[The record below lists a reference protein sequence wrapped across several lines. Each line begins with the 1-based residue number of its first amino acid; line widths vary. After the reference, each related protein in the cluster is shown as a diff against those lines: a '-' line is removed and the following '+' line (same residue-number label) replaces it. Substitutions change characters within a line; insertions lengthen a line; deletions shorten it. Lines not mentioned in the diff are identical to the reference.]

1 MDGRIEMS
9 VDERTLVADIK
20 SDIDQ
25 LGDFRGEV
33 EQHSGKAM
41 RMDLTIYY
49 KNRLICT
56 VEFKRPTTIEG
67 KTPRNINVV
76 KDAFLKASNENP
88 PPRYF
93 MTSNFNET
101 ILWDN
106 HDINKPLMAR
116 DVYTVYLDRKIRK
129 DADFEDDDV
138 RKDIKTKMQDLTLYI
153 KDLDAGVK
161 KAYYKPIG
169 ESFLLGLNAHLESAA
184 AIVKNHVPNKILQGW
199 WKDQGYPPKIGFDDS
214 DREKIAKYSL
224 YVLANKIVFYYVLK
238 RMFPTITKIDAE
250 KMSIDDLK
258 AELDS
263 CFDNAKKVSGDYETV
278 FENTEADLIPFEN
291 EDNLDSINALIN
303 FLEDYDFAKLS
314 QDLLGNIYDR
324 LISPEERHAN
334 GQYYTPIPVVDLINA
349 LTIKNKN
356 ARVMDPA
363 CGSGTFLSRAFDLKL
378 KLHGRDNEATREA
391 VMEDIFGSDIAPY
404 PAHLATIAL
413 ASKFL
418 KLNPEAY
425 PNILRKDFLDIE
437 RSNVIPKLRTEF
449 EERIENDTKL
459 LNGGAKVVSFKPI
472 DAFVGNL
479 PYIRQEQIQ
488 NKEDERTKVGNFL
501 KKNGFA
507 NNIRKDEEYLY
518 IPDKGADFHIY
529 FWYYIL
535 PFLKEGSM
543 VGFLTSDT
551 WMNVE
556 YGEGFK
562 KFLNRY
568 FKIRYIIDSSV
579 ERWFEDALVNTVIT
593 VLERIDNEEAR
604 KNNEIKFIR
613 INRKI
618 SEIIGNIDDA
628 IRIADAI
635 EKNKDINGITIV
647 RSIRQGDLDL
657 NDSMKSKLFPYLRG
671 PDEFFEIV
679 NNRNMAPLDTI
690 MNVQFGIKTGANEF
704 FYVMDVTDE
713 YSDEDLK
720 KIFGLWRGEKNRI
733 RIIKDGLGAVHSIEA
748 DYLKPILKGPK
759 EFTLPGK
766 LVFNDPTKKYVVLIE
781 ETERSK
787 IKKHALEYIEYGERN
802 PAGEPYSER
811 PTCKAHNPWWKLSPI
826 VQPDIAL
833 TMYFSS
839 NFLFPKTTCLL
850 DHTMYFGKMLEE
862 FSNDLLTVYSFL
874 NSSLTYLYPDL
885 YGRNYGGGGA
895 PVGFMV
901 YEAQKFPVPD
911 PEVMRPHYHKL
922 ESIIGKMEKRKIG
935 SVFEEIW
942 DMKGN
947 FSLNSVKQDRLEL
960 DRIILKALGLK
971 DPDKFLKAYYPSI
984 VSIVKGR
991 LDKALSVKTTSKKD
1005 KVSLSKA
1012 ADDIIARI
1020 NVKVFPQDYVS
1031 KTIGTIKIRKGSK
1044 ISQGRDLVGH
1054 YISIDGKKD
1063 YYDTPEMA
1071 KYVYYC
1077 ALRGLDS
1084 TPVPKDPKKVL
1095 KEFEQDLDTWRK
1107 SIEKEINSITDDDKY
1122 REKLFTLSVR
1132 KLNYTMLES

>member
-1 MDGRIEMS
+1 MS
-9 VDERTLVADIK
+9 VDERTLVADVK
-20 SDIDQ
+20 SYIDQ

-76 KDAFLKASNENP
+76 NDALLKASHENP

-106 HDINKPLMAR
+106 YDINKPLMAR

-129 DADFEDDDV
+129 DVDFEDDDV
-138 RKDIKTKMQDLTLYI
+138 RKDIKTKMQDLALYI
-153 KDLDAGVK
+153 KDLDTGVK

-224 YVLANKIVFYYVLK
+224 YVLANKIVFYYVLR
-238 RMFPTITKIDAE
+238 RMFTTIKEIYTGKRNIA
-250 KMSIDDLK
+250 DLK
-258 AELDS
+258 AEFDS

-291 EDNLDSINALIN
+291 EDNLDSIKALIN
-303 FLEDYDFAKLS
+303 FLDSYDFNKLPR
-314 QDLLGNIYDR
+314 DLLGNIYDR
-324 LISPEERHAN
+324 LISPDERHAN

-378 KLHGRDNEATREA
+378 KLHGRDHEATRET

-413 ASKFL
+413 ASKL
-418 KLNPEAY
+418 LMHNPETY
-425 PNILRKDFLDIE
+425 PNVLRKDFLDIE
-437 RSNVIPKLRTEF
+437 TSNIIPKLRTEF
-449 EERIENDTKL
+449 EEKIKNETRSLDGES
-459 LNGGAKVVSFKPI
+459 KVVSFKPI

-501 KKNGFA
+501 KKNGFT

-535 PFLKEGSM
+535 PFLQEGSM

-556 YGEGFK
+556 YGDGFK

-568 FKIRYIIDSSV
+568 FKIRYIIDSSI

-593 VLERIDNEEAR
+593 VLERTNNEEAR
-604 KNNEIKFIR
+604 KNNEIKFVR

-618 SEIIGNIDDA
+618 SEIIENIDDA

-635 EKNKDINGITIV
+635 EKNKDIDGITIV
-647 RSIRQGDLDL
+647 RSVRQGDLDL

-679 NNRNMAPLDTI
+679 NNKNMVSLDTI
-690 MNVQFGIKTGANEF
+690 MNVNRGFTTGANEF
-704 FYVMDVTDE
+704 FYVMDVTDG

-720 KIFGLWRGEKNRI
+720 KNFGLRGGEKNRI
-733 RIIKDGLGAVHSIEA
+733 RIIKDGIGAVHLIEA
-748 DYLKPILKGPK
+748 EYLKPILKSPK

-811 PTCKAHNPWWKLSPI
+811 PTCKGRSPWWKLSPI
-826 VQPDIAL
+826 IYPDIVFPKL
-833 TMYFSS
+833 FSS
-839 NFLFPKTTCLL
+839 TFIYPKSNYLL
-850 DHTMYFGKMLEE
+850 DAGVYFGKIKNEYRD
-862 FSNDLLTVYSFL
+862 DLLTIYAFI
-874 NSSLTYLYPDL
+874 NSSLSFMYQDL

-895 PVGFMV
+895 PVEFKV
-901 YEAQKFPVPD
+901 YEANDLPVPN
-911 PEVMRPHYHKL
+911 PKIIKPYYQRL
-922 ESIIGKMEKRKIG
+922 ENILERMEKRKIG

-960 DRIILKALGLK
+960 DRTILKALGLK
-971 DPDKFLKAYYPSI
+971 DPDKFLKAYYPSV

-991 LDKALSVKTTSKKD
+991 LDKAVSVKTTSKKD
-1005 KVSLSKA
+1005 KISLSKA
-1012 ADDIIARI
+1012 ADDIILRI
-1020 NVKVFPQDYVS
+1020 DVKDFPQDYVN

-1044 ISQGRDLVGH
+1044 VSQGRDLVGH

-1063 YYDTPEMA
+1063 YYNTPEMA

-1122 REKLFTLSVR
+1122 REKLFALCVR
-1132 KLNYTMLES
+1132 KLNYSVLGL